1 MGALAKIRRQA
12 RPLLAGIR
20 SDGFRVGLSTGFH
33 PDIVATLKE
42 RGASWS
48 ASSHTWV
55 LPADDSIGPLLD
67 ELGHKGGLRLAYDRA
82 AAQAQLAAALRTP
95 EVDAFAPDLDV
106 KIYPVAAD
114 GGYVVDTRYDSLVVS
129 CLRALGGRLLSS
141 KEGWYVQRS
150 LEQLLGDL
158 AAKAGVLRGH
168 VFIHE
173 GEIRID
179 RTSGGYEAEERPTI
193 NVSGAEV
200 KRGQGGAEEG
210 EEGRL
215 AIVLQPLQ
223 RQNVDP
229 QWFAEA
235 TASMSLLDH
244 QPAGILH
251 LLAANSALL
260 GDEPGLGKSRQSA
273 AALHLMPGTGCRLLV
288 APASLLINWSR
299 EILAVDPN
307 AQIAILDKEG
317 IHAEPEWLIASYEK
331 LGVIVQAITDG
342 VIAPRAVV
350 FDEAH
355 SIIQPTASRT
365 LNAFLVAQK
374 VPRRYL
380 LTATPI
386 LNRIVELHTL
396 LRLSGHPLGDMERG
410 DFAKEFA
417 GSQEARVLLAQRVS
431 EWMLRRPKSVLGL
444 DAKVQEPRY
453 LELSG
458 AQGVEYR
465 RMAADP
471 SLTALAK
478 IGRLR
483 QYLERQKADWLIE
496 TIAGFEP
503 SDKALI
509 MCEFQDTVDYLAEEF
524 VKAGIEVVT
533 FLGKH
538 SKARKQQA
546 IDRFQSEPTVR
557 CFIGTTKAAG
567 VGHTLTA
574 ANIVCFASLPW
585 TNALKKQAEDR
596 AWRYGQKRVVTV
608 LVPLFAGTIDEQA
621 MALIQ
626 HKAAIENDLLED
638 PTTAILNMDAPSND
652 PEDASEISERDP
664 EYAAILQY
672 AKVA

>member
-1 MGALAKIRRQA
+1 MGALAKIRKQS
-12 RPLLAGIR
+12 RPVIAGIR

-42 RGASWS
+42 KGASWS
-48 ASSHTWV
+48 ASSRTWV
-55 LPADDSIGPLLD
+55 LPADDRIAPLLD
-67 ELGHKGGLRLAYDRA
+67 ELGHKGGTRMSYDRA
-82 AAQAQLAAALRTP
+82 IAHAQLVAALETP

-106 KIYPVAAD
+106 KIYPVAGD
-114 GGYVVDTRYDSLVVS
+114 GGYVVDTRYDILVVA

-141 KEGWYVQRS
+141 KEGWYIQRS
-150 LEQLLGDL
+150 LEQLLADL
-158 AAKAGVLRGH
+158 AFKAGVLRGH

-179 RTSGGYEAEERPTI
+179 RTGGGYEAEERPTI

-200 KRGQGGAEEG
+200 KREQRGEEEG

-223 RQNVDP
+223 RHDVDME
-229 QWFAEA
+229 WFEKA

-251 LLAANSALL
+251 LLGANSALL

-273 AALHLMPGTGCRLLV
+273 AALHLMPGTGCRLLI
-288 APASLLINWSR
+288 APASLCINWSR
-299 EILAVDPN
+299 EILAVDPR
-307 AQIAILDKEG
+307 AKVSILDKEG
-317 IHAEPEWLIASYEK
+317 VAEEPEWLIASYEK

-396 LRLSGHPLGDMERG
+396 LRLSGHPLGDMDRG
-410 DFAKEFA
+410 EFAKEFA

-444 DAKVQEPRY
+444 DAKVQDPRY

-458 AQGVEYR
+458 PQGVEYR

-483 QYLERQKADWLIE
+483 QYLERQKADWLIQ
-496 TIAGFEP
+496 TVAAMDV

-524 VKAGIEVVT
+524 AKAGIEVVT

-538 SKARKQQA
+538 SKTRKQQA
-546 IDRFQSEPTVR
+546 IDRFQSEPGVR

-574 ANIVCFASLPW
+574 ANVVCFASLPW

-596 AWRYGQKRVVTV
+596 AWRYGQKRIVTV
-608 LVPLFAGTIDEQA
+608 LIPLFAGTIDEQA

-638 PTTAILNMDAPSND
+638 PAAAILNLGTASND
-652 PEDASEISERDP
+652 PEDASEISVADP

>member
-1 MGALAKIRRQA
+1 MGTLAKIRKQS
-12 RPLLAGIR
+12 RPVIAGIR

-42 RGASWS
+42 KGASWS
-48 ASSHTWV
+48 ASSRTWV
-55 LPADDSIGPLLD
+55 LPADDRIAPLLD
-67 ELGHKGGLRLAYDRA
+67 ELGHKGGTRMSYDRA
-82 AAQAQLAAALRTP
+82 IAQAQLVAALETP

-106 KIYPVAAD
+106 KIYPVAGD
-114 GGYVVDTRYDSLVVS
+114 GGYVVDTRYDILVVA

-141 KEGWYVQRS
+141 KEGWYIQRS
-150 LEQLLGDL
+150 LEQLLADL
-158 AAKAGVLRGH
+158 ATKAGVLRGH

-179 RTSGGYEAEERPTI
+179 RTGGGYEAEERPTI

-200 KRGQGGAEEG
+200 KREQRGEEEG

-223 RQNVDP
+223 RHDVDME
-229 QWFAEA
+229 WFEKA

-251 LLAANSALL
+251 LLGANSALL

-273 AALHLMPGTGCRLLV
+273 AALHLMPGTGCRLLI
-288 APASLLINWSR
+288 APASLCINWSR
-299 EILAVDPN
+299 EILAVDPR
-307 AQIAILDKEG
+307 AKVSILDKEG
-317 IHAEPEWLIASYEK
+317 VGEEPEWLIASYEK

-396 LRLSGHPLGDMERG
+396 LRLSGHPLGDMDRG
-410 DFAKEFA
+410 EFAKEFA

-444 DAKVQEPRY
+444 DAKVQDPRY

-458 AQGVEYR
+458 PQGVEYR

-483 QYLERQKADWLIE
+483 QYLERQKADWLIQ
-496 TIAGFEP
+496 TVASMDV

-524 VKAGIEVVT
+524 AKAGIEVVT

-538 SKARKQQA
+538 SKTRKQQA
-546 IDRFQSEPTVR
+546 IDRFQSEPWVR

-574 ANIVCFASLPW
+574 ANVVCFASLPW

-596 AWRYGQKRVVTV
+596 AWRYGQKRIVTV
-608 LVPLFAGTIDEQA
+608 LIPLFAGTIDEQA

-638 PTTAILNMDAPSND
+638 PAAAILNLGTASND
-652 PEDASEISERDP
+652 PEDASEISVADP